1 MRNLFMVGRPTGRH
15 AVLEPVPSGAKEATV
30 TLNMPNLF
38 SRLMLLHKAKGGTA
52 FNVFG
57 IAFGVALLLM
67 CLSGVLLFWISPGMR
82 KKLILCFAGGLA
94 ATVLA
99 VLASL

>member
-57 IAFGVALLLM
+57 IALLLM